1 MSDGVDSGVRSVGLA
16 LDVLETVAFSPEELG
31 VTQIA
36 DRLGL
41 TKGSVHRHLS
51 TLVERGYLKQNMQT
65 ARYSIGPKSRILARA
80 APEID
85 LIQIAEGPMRDLRD
99 AVGQT
104 VVLSSMSPRG
114 ALVHFAVSSTSPI
127 EIGVRPGS
135 ELSFASSA
143 QGRILLAYS
152 PRPFQ
157 ERILAR
163 PIEKLTDRTIIKRDQ
178 LEAELGRIVKQGF
191 ASAPEE
197 TLLGINAIAGPILDE
212 HDTIVG
218 SVAVVGSI
226 QFLPATPGEAI
237 ITALK
242 DCSEQI
248 SRRLGHGRA
257 SLQLLRP
264 SANGASSRKRKV

>member
-1 MSDGVDSGVRSVGLA
+1 MSDGLDSGVRSVGLA
-16 LDVLETVAFSPEELG
+16 LDVLETVAFSNEELG

-36 DRLGL
+36 HRLGL

-51 TLVERGYLKQNMQT
+51 TLVERGYLKQSMQT

-85 LIQIAEGPMRDLRD
+85 LIQTAEGPMQDLRD
-99 AVGQT
+99 SVGQT

-114 ALVHFAVSSTSPI
+114 ALVHFAVPSALPI

-135 ELSFASSA
+135 ELSFLSSA

-163 PIEKLTDRTIIKRDQ
+163 NIEKLTNRTITDRQ
-178 LEAELGRIVKQGF
+178 LLEAELEKIVRQGF

-197 TLLGINAIAGPILDE
+197 TMLGINAVAGPIFDE
-212 HDTIVG
+212 SDNIIG
-218 SVAVVGSI
+218 SVALVGSI
-226 QFLPATPGEAI
+226 QFLPAEPNEQLVA
-237 ITALK
+237 ALK

-248 SRRLGHGRA
+248 SRRLGHGRSSSHLA
-257 SLQLLRP
+257 LRSP
-264 SANGASSRKRKV
+264 LKSARLRK

>member
-1 MSDGVDSGVRSVGLA
+1 MSDGLDGGVRSVGVA
-16 LDVLETVAFSPEELG
+16 LDVLETVAFSNEELG

-41 TKGSVHRHLS
+41 TKGSVHRHLL
-51 TLVERGYLKQNMQT
+51 TLVERGYLKQNVQT
-65 ARYSIGPKSRILARA
+65 ARYSIGSKSRILARA

-85 LIQIAEGPMRDLRD
+85 LIQTAEGPMRDLRD
-99 AVGQT
+99 SIGQT
-104 VVLSSMSPRG
+104 VVLSTMSPRG
-114 ALVHFAVSSTSPI
+114 ALVHFAVPSASPI

-135 ELSFASSA
+135 ELSFPSSA

-163 PIEKLTDRTIIKRDQ
+163 DIEKLTNRTITDRTL
-178 LEAELGRIVKQGF
+178 LEAELGKIVRQGF

-197 TLLGINAIAGPILDE
+197 TMLGINAVAGPIFDE
-212 HDTIVG
+212 DDTIIG

-226 QFLPATPGEAI
+226 QFLPAEPDEQTVA
-237 ITALK
+237 ALK
-242 DCSEQI
+242 ECAEQI
-248 SRRLGHGRA
+248 SRRMGYGRA
-257 SLQLLRP
+257 STHPAPRLMKTVSL
-264 SANGASSRKRKV
+264 RKRK

>member
-1 MSDGVDSGVRSVGLA
+1 MSEAGDSGVRSVGIA
-16 LDVLETVAFSPEELG
+16 LDVLETVAFSQEELG

-65 ARYSIGPKSRILARA
+65 ARYSIGAKSRILARA
-80 APEID
+80 APEVD

-99 AVGQT
+99 SLGQT

-114 ALVHFAVSSTSPI
+114 ALVHFTVSSTSPI

-143 QGRILLAYS
+143 QGRVLLAYS

-163 PIEKLTDRTIIKRDQ
+163 DIERLTSRTITDRD
-178 LEAELGRIVKQGF
+178 LLDAELAKIVKQGF
-191 ASAPEE
+191 SSAPEE
-197 TLLGINAIAGPILDE
+197 TLLGINAVASPIFDE
-212 HDTIVG
+212 HDTIIA

-226 QFLPATPGEAI
+226 QHLPAEPSQQI
-237 ITALK
+237 IAALK
-242 DCSEQI
+242 ECAEQI
-248 SRRLGHGRA
+248 SRRMGHGRPA
-257 SLQLLRP
+257 AHQQPRP
-264 SANGASSRKRKV
+264 TTTANARRRK

>member
-1 MSDGVDSGVRSVGLA
+1 MSDGSDSGVRSVGLA
-16 LDVLETVAFSPEELG
+16 LDVLETVAFSNEELG

-36 DRLGL
+36 QRLGL

-65 ARYSIGPKSRILARA
+65 ARYSIGSKSRILARA

-85 LIQIAEGPMRDLRD
+85 LVQIAEGPMQDLRD
-99 AVGQT
+99 SVGQT

-114 ALVHFAVSSTSPI
+114 ALVHFAVTSASPI

-135 ELSFASSA
+135 ELSFLSSA

-163 PIEKLTDRTIIKRDQ
+163 KIEKLTNRTITDRQ
-178 LEAELGRIVKQGF
+178 LLESELEKIVRQGF

-197 TLLGINAIAGPILDE
+197 TMLGINAVAAPIFDE
-212 HDTIVG
+212 HDNIVG
-218 SVAVVGSI
+218 SVALVGSI
-226 QFLPATPGEAI
+226 QFLPAEPNEQLVA
-237 ITALK
+237 ALK
-242 DCSEQI
+242 ECSHQI
-248 SRRLGHGRA
+248 SRRLGHGRPSTHQA
-257 SLQLLRP
+257 LRP
-264 SANGASSRKRKV
+264 PLKNVRSLK

>member
-1 MSDGVDSGVRSVGLA
+1 MSDGVDSGVRSVGFA

-99 AVGQT
+99 RIGQT

-114 ALVHFAVSSTSPI
+114 ALVHFAVSSASPI

-135 ELSFASSA
+135 ELSFVSSA

-163 PIEKLTDRTIIKRDQ
+163 PIEKLTDRTIIARDE
-178 LEAELGRIVKQGF
+178 LETELGKIVKQGF

-197 TLLGINAIAGPILDE
+197 TLLGINAIASPIFDE

-226 QFLPATPGEAI
+226 QFLPAEPGEAI
-237 ITALK
+237 ISALK
-242 DCSEQI
+242 ECSEQI
-248 SRRLGHGRA
+248 SRRLGHGRSSA
-257 SLQLLRP
+257 QQMRSP
-264 SANGASSRKRKV
+264 ANGAVSRRRKV